1 MSTQKTKKQVPIEH
15 YTSLQKELEALKAK
29 MEARIVRE
37 EKRAAFD
44 ALLRASH
51 QKSMREFAKEVI
63 DAVSESFKVFRAV
76 FYVFN
81 RKTEMLRAVATYG
94 CSRKKLIKKRFAL
107 GEGVIGE
114 AAQDFEVKQFAN
126 IVDNSGSGN
135 TVSLNKATMLVYP
148 LHFNKQCFGAWE
160 LVFAQ
165 GVTEE
170 TVQTIHGLAQN
181 TALIM
186 EGVTAAERLE
196 RELKVVK
203 STEKELRDILEINE
217 MELVMRIENLA
228 QENEAL
234 HEEIAK
240 LNTELSAL
248 KKKDKEG

>member
-1 MSTQKTKKQVPIEH
+1 MLTQKYKNQVPLEDYIA
-15 YTSLQKELEALKAK
+15 LQKELERLKAK
-29 MEARIVRE
+29 MEARTLQE
-37 EKRAAFD
+37 EKRAAFE
-44 ALLRASH
+44 ALLRSSH

-76 FYVFN
+76 FYVYN
-81 RKTEMLRAVATYG
+81 RKTEMLRAVAAHG
-94 CSRKKLIKKRFAL
+94 CSRKKLLKKRFAL

-135 TVSLNKATMLVYP
+135 TVSLNKATLLVYP
-148 LHFNKQCFGAWE
+148 LHFNAQCFGVWE
-160 LVFAQ
+160 LVFAHD
-165 GVTEE
+165 VTEE

-203 STEKELRDILEINE
+203 NTEKEVRELVEINE

-228 QENEAL
+228 QENAVL
-234 HEEIAK
+234 HEEISK
-240 LNTELSAL
+240 LRMELAQR
-248 KKKDKEG
+248 KEKED